1 MNFGFTEEQ
10 DLLRAEVRKWLD
22 ERCPLEEVRRIGEAE
37 GGAGYSRE
45 LWKEIAALG
54 WVGLTVPEVHGGAG
68 LGWVDLV
75 VLLEETGRS
84 LFPSPLVSTTLAA
97 AALRDAGD
105 EAQQGAWLPRLADG
119 TAVGTLAV
127 QATPDRRDAGGIGV
141 VGARD
146 GEGWRLR
153 GSVDFVPDA
162 EAASLFVVAFRPE
175 GAEDAPAVGSGAEG
189 GAGAAGSEV
198 ALALVDSDAPGVAA
212 RDWPGIDL
220 TKRLGRLALEDVRV
234 EPEALLGRPGPAGAI
249 LERLLDRAA
258 LAVTAEASGAAEA
271 AVRLTADYARER
283 VQFGSPIGRFQGVK
297 HPLAEMHVDVESFR
311 SLLYYATWCLDESPA
326 EAPRFVSMAKAY
338 AGEAFARIGIDAVQ
352 LHGAVGYT
360 WEYDPHLYLKRSKW
374 VRGVWGDSDWH
385 YGRVAALGGL

>member
-1 MNFGFTEEQ
+1 MNFGFSEEQ
-10 DLLRAEVRKWLD
+10 DLLRAEIRKWLD

-37 GGAGYSRE
+37 GGPGYSPE
-45 LWKEIAALG
+45 LWKEIAGLG
-54 WVGLTVPEVHGGAG
+54 WVGLSVPEAHGGAG
-68 LGWVDLV
+68 LGWVDLT
-75 VLLEETGRS
+75 VLLEETGRT

-97 AALRDAGD
+97 AALREAGS
-105 EAQQGAWLPRLADG
+105 EEQQARWLPRLADG
-119 TAVGTLAV
+119 TAIGTLAV
-127 QATPDRRDAGGIGV
+127 QATPDRRGAGGIGV
-141 VGARD
+141 AGARE
-146 GEGWRLR
+146 GEGRRLE
-153 GSVDFVPDA
+153 GIADFVSDA
-162 EAASLFVVAFRPE
+162 EAANLYVVAFRE
-175 GAEDAPAVGSGAEG
+175 EDG
-189 GAGAAGSEV
+189 GGIS
-198 ALALVDSDAPGVAA
+198 LALLEGDAPGVAA

-220 TKRLGRLALEDVRV
+220 TKRLGRLALDGVRV
-234 EPEALLGRPGPAGAI
+234 GPEALLGRPGGSGPV

-311 SLLYYATWCLDESPA
+311 PLLYYAAWCLDESPE

-338 AGEAFARIGIDAVQ
+338 ASEAFARIGIDAVQ

-374 VRGVWGDSDWH
+374 VRGIWGDDDWH

>member
-1 MNFGFTEEQ
+1 MNFGFSEEQ

-22 ERCPLEEVRRIGEAE
+22 ERCPLAEVRRIVEAE
-37 GGAGYSRE
+37 GGPGYSPE

-54 WVGLTVPEVHGGAG
+54 WVGLTVPEAHGGAG

-97 AALRDAGD
+97 AALGDAGD
-105 EAQQGAWLPRLADG
+105 EAQQSAWLPRLADG

-127 QATPDRRDAGGIGV
+127 QATPDRRDAGAVGV
-141 VGARD
+141 VGTRD

-153 GSVDFVPDA
+153 GTVDFVPDA
-162 EAASLFVVAFRPE
+162 EAATLFVVAFRPE
-175 GAEDAPAVGSGAEG
+175 GAAAGGAEAAAG
-189 GAGAAGSEV
+189 VGAGAPAV
-198 ALALVDSDAPGVAA
+198 ALALVEADAPGVAA
-212 RDWPGIDL
+212 RDWPGIDH

-234 EPEALLGRPGPAGAI
+234 RPEALLGRPGPAGPT
-249 LERLLDRAA
+249 LEGLLDRAA

-311 SLLYYATWCLDESPA
+311 SILYYAAWCLDESPA

-338 AGEAFARIGIDAVQ
+338 ASEAFARIGIDAVQ

-374 VRGVWGDSDWH
+374 VRGVWGDADWH